1 MNLLMRELSESRRA
15 TWAWALGV
23 VAAVL
28 LYMPFYP
35 SVGGSEMMET
45 YLRMFSP
52 EVARLFG
59 LDMMGSGAGYAQA
72 TYFGLMGFVL
82 LAIAATGWGSRSV
95 AGAEASGALEL
106 TVAHGVTRW
115 QVVLE
120 AVLAMLVQ
128 VGVLC
133 LAGSVTIWALN
144 GPAQLN
150 LPLGNLAAVT
160 TALFLLASV
169 VGAAALLGGAV
180 SGRPGVS
187 TATGAFVAV
196 GAYAANGLAGLA
208 GVPWLARLS
217 PFYWAFGQDP
227 LSSGWHAGGLL
238 TLLAAF
244 TLLVLASGWALA
256 RRDLGT

>member
-1 MNLLMRELSESRRA
+1 M
-15 TWAWALGV
+15 
-23 VAAVL
+23 L
-28 LYMPFYP
+28 LYLPFYP

-72 TYFGLMGFVL
+72 TYFADGLR
-82 LAIAATGWGSRSV
+82 AAGHRCHQLGQPRV

-106 TVAHGVTRW
+106 TVAHAVTRW

-120 AVLAMLVQ
+120 AVLALLVR
-128 VGVLC
+128 VGVLS

-150 LPLGNLAAVT
+150 LRIGNLAAVT

-196 GAYAANGLAGLA
+196 AAYAANGLAGLA